1 MGKIDDLRPSLLGG
15 FAVSILDLCGDI
27 LAECRGRGRVGQS
40 GGKSATVLLNAAGA
54 QPEKAKGLERSLPR
68 EKLLLRHLIAAT
80 RLLECD
86 YAAGHRCHDLCG
98 EPPTSG
104 SSGMGARSWTG
115 FGPLPANLYSVPGTT
130 SLKDPNIRPPSG
142 DSPLT
147 QPRKS
152 AGSRTARD
160 AVRADQRGYCGLKTC
175 DRRPSRQT
183 KHVEAGV
190 RAGRGYSHASRLW
203 VSNLPRQA
211 VARRADIRSFRLL

>member
-15 FAVSILDLCGDI
+15 FAVLILDLCGDI

-54 QPEKAKGLERSLPR
+54 QPEKAKGLERALPR

-115 FGPLPANLYSVPGTT
+115 FGPLPANLYSVPHYEPEGP
-130 SLKDPNIRPPSG
+130 KHPPPSG

>member
-15 FAVSILDLCGDI
+15 FAVLILDLCGDI
-27 LAECRGRGRVGQS
+27 SRSAGAGGRVGQL

-54 QPEKAKGLERSLPR
+54 QPENAKDLERALPR

-80 RLLECD
+80 RFLECD

-115 FGPLPANLYSVPGTT
+115 FGPLPANLYSVPHYEPEGP
-130 SLKDPNIRPPSG
+130 KHPPPSG